1 MTELVDIPGEKTSLR
16 HHHHPTVPAKSQSK
30 PGRDETKFRE
40 LLHEDLFPVR
50 AFHEITSQKKNENIH
65 TRCVLSDM
73 KEIKTIQVDEETG

>member
-1 MTELVDIPGEKTSLR
+1 MQAKITATELVDIPGEKTSLR

-50 AFHEITSQKKNENIH
+50 AFHEITSEKK
-65 TRCVLSDM
+65 
-73 KEIKTIQVDEETG
+73 KTKTYTLGAYSQI